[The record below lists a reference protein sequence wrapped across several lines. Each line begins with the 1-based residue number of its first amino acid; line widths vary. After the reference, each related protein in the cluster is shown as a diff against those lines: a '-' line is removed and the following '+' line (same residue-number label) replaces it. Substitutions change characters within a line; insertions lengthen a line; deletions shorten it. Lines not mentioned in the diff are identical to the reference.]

1 MTLSCRGI
9 YHQLLCNV
17 NTLEFYCQ
25 IKRNYNGVFIEKKEI
40 R

>member
-17 NTLEFYCQ
+17 NTLEIYCQ